1 MLAVIP
7 VSDVLG
13 NTNRELS
20 YVLQECLQNAQ
31 QDKIWQLCL
40 NSTVHGTGENETSFS
55 FHVFREFIKSVG
67 S

>member
-1 MLAVIP
+1 MFGSCFRMLAVIP

-13 NTNRELS
+13 NRELS
-20 YVLQECLQNAQ
+20 YVLQECLQNAL

-40 NSTVHGTGENETSFS
+40 TVYGIGENETS
-55 FHVFREFIKSVG
+55 REFMKSVG